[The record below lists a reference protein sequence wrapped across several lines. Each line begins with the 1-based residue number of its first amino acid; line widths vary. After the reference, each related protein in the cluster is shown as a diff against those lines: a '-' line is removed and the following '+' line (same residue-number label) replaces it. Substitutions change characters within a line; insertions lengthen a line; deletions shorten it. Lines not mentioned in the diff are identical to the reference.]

1 MLLHLETTLLLSKVI
16 NSPLRSRTTR
26 LKDNLGVLLHPA
38 NMVLPED
45 ILHLHK
51 DTTSRPS
58 KTLEHPQD
66 STRLPALASQAHQHK
81 HLLATVHK
89 GLRRLM

>member
-45 ILHLHK
+45 ILRLHK

-58 KTLEHPQD
+58 KTSELPKASIH
-66 STRLPALASQAHQHK
+66 LPAPASQVRQHK

-89 GLRRLM
+89 GLHRLM